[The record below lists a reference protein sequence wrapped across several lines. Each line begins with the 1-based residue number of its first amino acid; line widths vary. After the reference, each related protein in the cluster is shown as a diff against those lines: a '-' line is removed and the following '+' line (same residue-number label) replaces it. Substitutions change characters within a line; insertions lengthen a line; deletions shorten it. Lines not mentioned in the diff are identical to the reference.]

1 MKKFTIVFFLVIA
14 FLLIFAKSID
24 VDVDT
29 NSSSIEVESFE
40 EVKQR
45 FIQISKEMVNAKERF
60 YPCESGVGE
69 VECLMEKLAYC
80 SMKVVNL
87 QIQIEEDAKIIDLAK
102 DTILSFTGN
111 EKKLY

>member
-1 MKKFTIVFFLVIA
+1 
-14 FLLIFAKSID
+14 
-24 VDVDT
+24 
-29 NSSSIEVESFE
+29 
-40 EVKQR
+40 
-45 FIQISKEMVNAKERF
+45 
-60 YPCESGVGE
+60 
-69 VECLMEKLAYC
+69 MEKLAYC